1 MFCLALGGTAVRRRE
16 FTTLVAG
23 MVAYPL
29 VARAQQKTVPVVGFI
44 NSVSPKPYAPNVN
57 GFLEGLKEGGYIE
70 GQNVAIEYRW
80 ADGQYDRLPGLAVEL
95 VRRNVTVIVANTPA
109 APAVKAATTTIPIV
123 FLTGED
129 PVASGL
135 VTSLNRPGG
144 NATGI
149 AVTGPVLLGK
159 QLGVLHQFIP
169 AATSIVCLVNPR
181 NPVSEPSIKGAQD
194 AARALGRKIRVLSA
208 STEAE
213 VDKAFTTLTETRAGG
228 LVVGPDSF
236 FIARRDYLV
245 ALAARKAVPTI
256 YPFREF
262 ASAGG
267 LMSYGASLPDQF
279 RQVGTYVAKILQGA
293 NPGDLPVQ
301 QPTKYE
307 LVINLGTARKLD
319 LHLPPAVL
327 ALADEVIE

>member
-1 MFCLALGGTAVRRRE
+1 MRRRD
-16 FTTLVAG
+16 FIALVGGA
-23 MVAYPL
+23 VACPH
-29 VARAQQKTVPVVGFI
+29 VTRAQQKTIPIVGFI

-57 GFLEGLKEGGYIE
+57 GFLQGLKEAGYIE
-70 GQNVAIEYRW
+70 GQNVKIEYRW
-80 ADGQYDRLPGLAVEL
+80 AEGHYDRLPGLAAGL
-95 VRRNVTVIVANTPA
+95 VRRDVTVIVANTPA
-109 APAVKAATTTIPIV
+109 APAVKAATATIPIV

-135 VTSLNRPGG
+135 VASLNRPGG

-149 AVTGPVLLGK
+149 AITGPVLLGK
-159 QLGVLHQFIP
+159 QLGVLHQFVP
-169 AATSIVCLVNPR
+169 NATSIVCLVNPH
-181 NPVSEPSIKGAQD
+181 NPVSEPSVKGAQE
-194 AARALGRKIRVLSA
+194 AARTLGRQIRVLNA

-213 VDKAFTTLTETRAGG
+213 IDAVFAILTEARAGG

-236 FIARRDYLV
+236 FIARRDHLV
-245 ALAARKAVPTI
+245 ALAAREAVPTI

-262 ASAGG
+262 STAGG

-279 RQVGTYVAKILQGA
+279 RQAGIYVAKILQGA

-307 LVINLGTARKLD
+307 LVINLGTARKLG
-319 LHLPPAVL
+319 LQLPPAVL